1 MNDLSL
7 DEKWKKVDFYISDI
21 LKEFLLLG
29 KNKDLHQSLSIRSDI
44 ALLFVFIEV
53 LSSFWKVYVWA
64 GMMLEKMLRTE
75 SENISR
81 LYLHI

>member
-1 MNDLSL
+1 MKNG
-7 DEKWKKVDFYISDI
+7 KKVDFYISDI

-53 LSSFWKVYVWA
+53 LSSFWKVYVGGGDDVGKNA
-64 GMMLEKMLRTE
+64 QNRE
-75 SENISR
+75 
-81 LYLHI
+81 

>member
-1 MNDLSL
+1 MKNG
-7 DEKWKKVDFYISDI
+7 KKVDFYISDI

>member
-1 MNDLSL
+1 MKNG
-7 DEKWKKVDFYISDI
+7 KKVDFYISDI

-53 LSSFWKVYVWA
+53 LSSFWKVYVGA